1 MILPWHSSSF
11 YIFYWFLV
19 LSLFPFFIGYVFPSF
34 GRLAMLEKL
43 LLGAVQPRK
52 QQPELAS
59 EEQSTLTTESPPLLL
74 PQPPLQGAAGGGAP
88 PHPIDTLGV
97 DLAGTARATQGFSGS
112 DVRLLCKEAAMKPV
126 RQSSME
132 WRK

>member
-1 MILPWHSSSF
+1 
-11 YIFYWFLV
+11 
-19 LSLFPFFIGYVFPSF
+19 
-34 GRLAMLEKL
+34 MLEKL

-74 PQPPLQGAAGGGAP
+74 AQPPLQGAAGGGAP

-132 WRK
+132 LRK

>member
-1 MILPWHSSSF
+1 
-11 YIFYWFLV
+11 
-19 LSLFPFFIGYVFPSF
+19 
-34 GRLAMLEKL
+34 MLEKL

-59 EEQSTLTTESPPLLL
+59 EEQSTLTTESPPLL